1 MPFGVSF
8 CADNILDC
16 IILKYN
22 LLPTDNQGVFIV
34 ESGVLDLH
42 HQVAL
47 PRLGLDCGGGGQ
59 VGPGEGL
66 HRGGGL
72 APGDQGREGGE
83 KAR

>member
-1 MPFGVSF
+1 MSGVK
-8 CADNILDC
+8 
-16 IILKYN
+16 IISH
-22 LLPTDNQGVFIV
+22 LLASDHQSVFIV

-47 PRLGLDCGGGGQ
+47 PWLGLHRGGGGQ

>member
-1 MPFGVSF
+1 MFLSLYLSL
-8 CADNILDC
+8 CAGCLSTYVLSSDD
-16 IILKYN
+16 
-22 LLPTDNQGVFIV
+22 QGVFIV

>member
-1 MPFGVSF
+1 MFLSLYLSL
-8 CADNILDC
+8 CAGCLSTYVLSSDD
-16 IILKYN
+16 
-22 LLPTDNQGVFIV
+22 QSVFIV

-47 PRLGLDCGGGGQ
+47 PRLGLHRGGGGQ